1 METKKFQKYLNMIF
15 DMEMSLY
22 TQNEV
27 IKALKDKCQKF
38 ETERELHKP
47 KIRQVKPSCDN
58 YFKKAENLIRIVFGG
73 MFALR
78 GLYWFVTTENIDFL
92 YGLEQLLLLVVTGG
106 IVTILTAIVFR
117 VFIGNVM
124 KSVELK
130 AKTKF
135 ENIRYSISLAKYNR
149 QGKKSPTEILLE
161 KQIKILEANRNKTIE
176 TLNKLYSYNILDKKY
191 QHNIVAISSFCH
203 YLNNGIGNNF
213 ENDYEIYELFEEEKR
228 QGKIVTSPEMIF
240 NKFDDI
246 QNNQP
251 TLYYALNDAN
261 NNIKQ
266 LIESAETMTEKA
278 DKDNIQNSQSSA
290 ISKYCKENL
299 DKETTYMT
307 TNF

>member
-1 METKKFQKYLNMIF
+1 
-15 DMEMSLY
+15 
-22 TQNEV
+22 
-27 IKALKDKCQKF
+27 
-38 ETERELHKP
+38 
-47 KIRQVKPSCDN
+47 
-58 YFKKAENLIRIVFGG
+58 
-73 MFALR
+73 
-78 GLYWFVTTENIDFL
+78 
-92 YGLEQLLLLVVTGG
+92 
-106 IVTILTAIVFR
+106 
-117 VFIGNVM
+117 M

-161 KQIKILEANRNKTIE
+161 KQIKILETNRNKTIE

-203 YLNNGIGNNF
+203 YLNDDIGYNF
-213 ENDYEIYELFEEEKR
+213 ENDCGVYILFEEEKR
-228 QGKIVTSPEMIF
+228 QGKIVTNPEMIF

-290 ISKYCKENL
+290 ISKYCKEIL

>member
-78 GLYWFVTTENIDFL
+78 GLYWFVTTENIDYL

-124 KSVELK
+124 RSVELK
-130 AKTKF
+130 AKMKF

-149 QGKKSPTEILLE
+149 QEKNLANEILLG
-161 KQIKILEANRNKTIE
+161 KQIKILETNRNKT
-176 TLNKLYSYNILDKKY
+176 LKNLQKLYSYNILDKKY

-203 YLNNGIGNNF
+203 YLNDDIGYNF
-213 ENDYEIYELFEEEKR
+213 ENDCGVYKLFEEEKR
-228 QGKIVTSPEMIF
+228 KGKIITNPEIIF

-266 LIESAETMTEKA
+266 LIASTETITEIT
-278 DKDNIQNSQSSA
+278 DKENIQKSHSSA
-290 ISKYCKENL
+290 ISKYCKEIL